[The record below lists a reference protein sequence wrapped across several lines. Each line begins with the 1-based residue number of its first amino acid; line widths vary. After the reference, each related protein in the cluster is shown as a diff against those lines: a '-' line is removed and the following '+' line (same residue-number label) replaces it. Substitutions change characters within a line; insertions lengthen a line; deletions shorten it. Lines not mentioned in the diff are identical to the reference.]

1 MIESYIITALLL
13 FVTHLVLRN
22 TYRNTVTRCA
32 IWAVFWPLDVAICV
46 REWLRQHGN
55 DGGDI
60 NNSAMILK
68 MREQRE
74 SRH

>member
-1 MIESYIITALLL
+1 MTAYAITALIL
-13 FVTHLVLRN
+13 FLVHVSLRSR
-22 TYRNTVTRCA
+22 YRNTVTSCA
-32 IWAVFWPLDVAICV
+32 IWALFWPLDVAICV

-74 SRH
+74 GRH